1 MLNDLRSARVTV
13 YRAIRRYADLQ
24 ALSPLAQEARARA
37 LDAIADARRLGI
49 SLSAAAA
56 GAGTTVATVRRYAA
70 PAVERLPSGRYRVT
84 PSDELYRHIR
94 VISTRGV
101 IWVDTWSSRE
111 AERASAHANAIKA
124 YGFGDVY
131 DTIAAFAGQQVGGA
145 ELETDI
151 LALGAMAAA
160 GDLDEVEVYDS
171 TAS

>member
-1 MLNDLRSARVTV
+1 MTV
-13 YRAIRRYADLQ
+13 YRAIRSYADLR

-56 GAGTTVATVRRYAA
+56 GAGTTLATVLRYAA
-70 PAVERLPSGRYRVT
+70 PAVERLPSGRYRVKR
-84 PSDELYRHIR
+84 SDDLYRHIR

-101 IWVDTWSSRE
+101 VWVDTWSSRD

-124 YGFGDVY
+124 YGFGDDY
-131 DTIAAFAGQQVGGA
+131 NSIAAFAGQQVGGA
-145 ELETDI
+145 ELETNI

-160 GDLDEVEVYDS
+160 GDLDEFDLYDS
-171 TAS
+171 TTS